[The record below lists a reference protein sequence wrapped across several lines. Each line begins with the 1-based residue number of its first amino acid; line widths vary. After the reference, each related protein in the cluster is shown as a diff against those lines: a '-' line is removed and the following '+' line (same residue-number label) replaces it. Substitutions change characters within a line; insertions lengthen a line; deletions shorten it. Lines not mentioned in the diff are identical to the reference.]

1 MVCAA
6 QIMRNANNWV
16 TPSNSDRRNVA
27 VPVNLPNGINY
38 LYGHE
43 EWLFHNEM
51 KKRNIGYLE
60 CYRKHSYQNCDTII
74 LFAKGI
80 NNNHIFHVGTL
91 YGVTQLQDNNISD
104 IKKSL
109 GTPWL
114 NKVQKNLDLL
124 IGNTPNGNVPSS
136 LYQHWNSNT
145 ILKDDLNNQPGFA
158 FNIKY
163 KRYEILVNPIN
174 LTLMDSSIN
183 INWKRLSTRYYLDNM
198 IKTLPKNNPLKN
210 YLNNLLP

>member
-16 TPSNSDRRNVA
+16 TPSNSDRRDVA

-38 LYGHE
+38 RYGYE

-51 KKRNIGYLE
+51 KKKKLGYLE
-60 CYRKHSYQNCDTII
+60 CYSQHSYQTSATIM
-74 LFAKGI
+74 LFTKGI

-91 YGVTQLQDNNISD
+91 YGVTQLQDNNINA

-109 GTPWL
+109 GMPWL
-114 NKVQKNLDLL
+114 NKVQKNLDQL
-124 IGNTPNGNVPSS
+124 IGNTPNFNVPRS
-136 LYQHWNSNT
+136 LYQQWNSNT
-145 ILKDDLNNQPGFA
+145 ILKNNLNNQPGFA
-158 FNIKY
+158 FNVKY
-163 KRYEILVNPIN
+163 ERYEILVNPIN
-174 LTLMDSSIN
+174 LTLMDNAIN
-183 INWKRLSTRYYLDNM
+183 YSWRWLSTRYYVNN
-198 IKTLPKNNPLKN
+198 IINNLPQHNPLKN